1 MAPKDRI
8 HRIGLIKALAMVNEL
23 RKKVGFKTTAH
34 FNAKSPSLGDKG
46 YHRRIRKTKKARL
59 IRIILPIDFH
69 N

>member
-1 MAPKDRI
+1 
-8 HRIGLIKALAMVNEL
+8 MVNEL